1 MLVNTRTNPVTD
13 AIGPFTVEDA
23 AIHMVYVEQ
32 QQLDGYAG
40 HVEYMLGHKVFDRKV
55 LASQA
60 GEVVFKAGQL
70 VQVFHSDLTHT
81 MSNKHKLT
89 VKWSEPY
96 HVQQRLLNSH
106 ILETVAGITM
116 DGPFNSRR
124 LQAYVA
130 REGTPLVLAQADFM
144 TKVGGE
150 AGKKAEVA
158 RKLREAEI
166 AEVESLQAE
175 EVGAGLDG

>member
-1 MLVNTRTNPVTD
+1 
-13 AIGPFTVEDA
+13 
-23 AIHMVYVEQ
+23 
-32 QQLDGYAG
+32 
-40 HVEYMLGHKVFDRKV
+40 V

-60 GEVVFKAGQL
+60 EEVVFEAGQL
-70 VQVFHSDLTHT
+70 VQVFRSDLTHT
-81 MSNKHKLT
+81 MSNKRKLM
-89 VKWSEPY
+89 VKWSEPH
-96 HVQQRLLNSH
+96 HVQQRLLNSY

-144 TKVGGE
+144 AKVRRE
-150 AGKKAEVA
+150 AGKKAEA
-158 RKLREAEI
+158 AWKLREAEI
-166 AEVESLQAE
+166 VEVERLRAE